1 MATNTLK
8 TRIQH
13 KNGLP
18 AEWEQATNFV
28 PLKGELIIYNDA
40 TAPKIKIGDGSTLV
54 GNLPFVGASITMNGA
69 VASSPSFYAPTSAG
83 TSGQVLKSN
92 GSGAP
97 SWITLGSNAYT
108 STEYLPLS
116 GGTIT
121 ASGHSTPLTL
131 KSGTQISSYLKF
143 ISAND
148 TTLGWIGFESQ
159 DDPVISYGSTGS
171 NYSILHENNYS
182 DYVKTLAYPNQ
193 LTTDAAIDNFNYA
206 NSFRVATWNNTSSP
220 GVSNGMILNMGW
232 VGTSYG
238 AQIAIDDD
246 PTYYI
251 ALRQKDENG
260 WKAWKRIPMA
270 DGTGASGT
278 WPITSYSVRDNG
290 DGRTLYFNYSA
301 DGMTNDAATWIAVW
315 NGSTLQCINKSA
327 LKVGGAVNADYINVV
342 ATNEVRFNGLGSQNS
357 LWFHYANSDGTSTAT
372 ALTDYYFGNGQK
384 LANTTLHADLFTGK
398 SYYVRDVVDGSKISL
413 TYGEDSRAD
422 SEITFLGA
430 WDGHKLTNI
439 KKTSLTVGQALKDGN
454 GNVISSTYLPL
465 SGGSVSGDITLNN
478 KNARIQK
485 AGSATSWIDGRDT
498 AAVAITSYNAYNAGL
513 SMKTTSGSWEIGVY
527 TDNNLWFTYASDANY
542 NSGTNT
548 VAQFRASSDGVIY
561 GAAWNDYA
569 EYRITVPN
577 AKPGQVVIE
586 NGDGSLQLST
596 ERLQPGCEVVSD
608 TFGFAIGEADNCKT
622 PVAASGRVLA
632 YTYED
637 RDTFIAGEPV
647 CSGPNGTVSRMTRE
661 EAKEY
666 PERIIGTVSEIPT
679 YETWGTGN
687 VEVNGRIWI
696 RIR

>member
-1 MATNTLK
+1 MSDKTLK

-97 SWITLGSNAYT
+97 SWITLGNNAYT

-301 DGMTNDAATWIAVW
+301 DGMTNDAVSWIAVW

-327 LKVGGAVNADYINVV
+327 LKVGGAVNADYINVI
-342 ATNEVRFNGLGSQNS
+342 ATNEVRFNGLGSQSS
-357 LWFHYANSDGTSTAT
+357 LWFHYVNPDETSATT
-372 ALTDYYFGNGQK
+372 ALTDYFFGNGQK

-398 SYYVRDVVDGSKISL
+398 SYYVRDVVNGSQISL
-413 TYGEDSRAD
+413 TYGENSRAD

-430 WDGHKLTNI
+430 WDGYKLTNI
-439 KKTSLTVGQALKDGN
+439 KKTELTVGRALKDGN
-454 GNVISSTYLPL
+454 GNTISSTYLPL
-465 SGGSVSGDITLNN
+465 SGGTISGNLTFQ
-478 KNARIQK
+478 A
-485 AGSATSWIDGRDT
+485 ATSGTSPQNQRITINGVANST
-498 AAVAITSYNAYNAGL
+498 AVADAPGIGFHTGSVGWATIKCVKSSFYFYD
-513 SMKTTSGSWEIGVY
+513 SSCSGYVP
-527 TDNNLWFTYASDANY
+527 
-542 NSGTNT
+542 
-548 VAQFRASSDGVIY
+548 IY
-561 GAAWNDYA
+561 GSQVYGAVWNDYA
-569 EYRITVPN
+569 EYRTTVPN

-586 NGDGSLQLST
+586 NGDGSLRLST

-608 TFGFAIGEADNCKT
+608 TFGFAIGETDNCKT
-622 PVAASGRVLA
+622 PIAASGRVLA

-647 CSGPNGTVSRMTRE
+647 CSGPNGTISRMTRE